1 MFGENRDRRYEPDIY
16 THRAIY
22 NVQDLD
28 FNLSQFG
35 LFLTNDT
42 LFMTIH
48 IRSSVKTLG
57 RKIMSGDV
65 IELPHLKDEYA
76 LNDYS
81 MALKRFY
88 VVEEVTRAAEG
99 FTQTW
104 YPHLYRLKLKQI
116 YDGQEYKD
124 ILDLPADEESPGG
137 PNLRDFLSTYEREME
152 INAAILE
159 EAITATN
166 QSGYDTSHFFTLQ
179 TSSDLITVTTNIPIT
194 VSKGDIVIQGDAKGE
209 VVNSFTDTVEFQLK
223 NVTGRF
229 TNSDF
234 QIINKVL
241 PVNLELN
248 YDLDDTSVHDDSG
261 LDISVGDN
269 ISQIVNDYT
278 VNPSGEV
285 TGISLSANSNTML
298 TIIPN
303 SSSLFKIASSNERKV
318 LFNNEIARYI
328 SDDSV
333 EVNVEVRNVINTK
346 FVLVTD
352 SGNLKTELIKTE
364 STLEIAKPDSPG
376 YQGYL
381 ISESTPNGE
390 ALFGQGALFPTPPV
404 DGSYFLRIDFLPNRL
419 FKYKNGRW
427 NKVQDLRRADMIGAI
442 TANNQ
447 KGDFINNSSTSTVAG
462 ETFDQ
467 RQALSKALRPKADN

>member
-1 MFGENRDRRYEPDIY
+1 MPRLSLYKPEKGKDYEFLDRQILEMFTVGGTDILIHKYIGTDDGTTVKDETQIQDVMFGENRDRRYEPDIY

-48 IRSSVKTLG
+48 IRSSVKTIG

-99 FTQTW
+99 FSQTW

-137 PNLRDFLSTYEREME
+137 PKLRDFLSTYEREMQ
-152 INAAILE
+152 INDAILE
-159 EAITATN
+159 EAISETQ
-166 QSGYDTSHFFTLQ
+166 QSGYDTNHFFTLQ
-179 TSSDLITVTTNIPIT
+179 T
-194 VSKGDIVIQGDAKGE
+194 
-209 VVNSFTDTVEFQLK
+209 
-223 NVTGRF
+223 
-229 TNSDF
+229 
-234 QIINKVL
+234 
-241 PVNLELN
+241 
-248 YDLDDTSVHDDSG
+248 DSEG
-261 LDISVGDN
+261 
-269 ISQIVNDYT
+269 
-278 VNPSGEV
+278 
-285 TGISLSANSNTML
+285 
-298 TIIPN
+298 
-303 SSSLFKIASSNERKV
+303 
-318 LFNNEIARYI
+318 
-328 SDDSV
+328 
-333 EVNVEVRNVINTK
+333 
-346 FVLVTD
+346 
-352 SGNLKTELIKTE
+352 KTELTQVQNPDGFSE
-364 STLEIAKPDSPG
+364 MAKPDRPG

-381 ISESTPNGE
+381 IGTLAPNGE
-390 ALFGQGALFPTPPV
+390 VFGHGIAFPSTPQ
-404 DGSYFLRIDFLPNRL
+404 DGDYFLRTDFLPNRL
-419 FKYKNGRW
+419 FKYKNSRW
-427 NKVQDLRRADMIGAI
+427 NKVQDLRRADMIGAD